1 MTNFVKLI
9 ILAIVGGF
17 IGWITNLIA
26 IKLLFRPHKP
36 FKLPFGYKIQG
47 VIPARKQE
55 LAVSIGSVIE
65 KQLLAPDEIVE
76 NLITEKDINSLKT
89 AIVTNV
95 IKILKDKLPTF
106 LHKFTDNTIKK
117 QLDLFME
124 KDGERYIHETI
135 ENTITGATENLKI
148 SEMVIEKIN
157 ALDLDSFEAIVLSVV
172 KKELKHIEYLGAILG
187 FVIGLFQGFIILLF

>member
-9 ILAIVGGF
+9 LLAIVGGF

-76 NLITEKDINSLKT
+76 NLITEKDINSLKI

-157 ALDLDSFEAIVLSVV
+157 ALDLDSFEVIVLSVV

>member
-9 ILAIVGGF
+9 LLAIVGGF

-157 ALDLDSFEAIVLSVV
+157 ALDLDSFEVIVLSVV